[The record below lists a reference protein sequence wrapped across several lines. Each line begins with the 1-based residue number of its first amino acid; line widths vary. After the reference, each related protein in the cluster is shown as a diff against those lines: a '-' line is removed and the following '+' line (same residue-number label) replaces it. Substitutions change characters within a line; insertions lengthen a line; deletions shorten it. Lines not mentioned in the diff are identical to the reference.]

1 MLRNS
6 INMDSLNQFGLEY
19 EGVITL
25 LGSLFGL
32 IGVMFGVWR
41 YLKER
46 AARRELD
53 MKKGELKEALSRLK
67 HLETFASE
75 LKQYSKVM

>member
-1 MLRNS
+1 MVS
-6 INMDSLNQFGLEY
+6 NMDSLNQFGVEY

-32 IGVMFGVWR
+32 IGVMFGAWR

-53 MKKGELKEALSRLK
+53 KKKDELEEALSRLRY
-67 HLETFASE
+67 LETFASG